1 MIRVGGVRRQG
12 SFLPGA
18 LESATGNVAQRRWE
32 FRVVPPVLEEE
43 VDEGVH
49 VDASAHCMCVKFC
62 LVQQE
67 FFLREILD
75 PPLFYGFFVVS
86 GPVIIRTTK
95 VLCLLR
101 R

>member
-49 VDASAHCMCVKFC
+49 VDASAHRI
-62 LVQQE
+62 QE
-67 FFLREILD
+67 IA
-75 PPLFYGFFVVS
+75 
-86 GPVIIRTTK
+86 
-95 VLCLLR
+95 
-101 R
+101 

>member
-18 LESATGNVAQRRWE
+18 LESATGNVAQHRRE

-49 VDASAHCMCVKFC
+49 VDARGHRACE
-62 LVQQE
+62 VQ
-67 FFLREILD
+67 F
-75 PPLFYGFFVVS
+75 PLFGTDMEDVERRRFRHLFGHKSCFRRNLIS
-86 GPVIIRTTK
+86 G
-95 VLCLLR
+95 
-101 R
+101 